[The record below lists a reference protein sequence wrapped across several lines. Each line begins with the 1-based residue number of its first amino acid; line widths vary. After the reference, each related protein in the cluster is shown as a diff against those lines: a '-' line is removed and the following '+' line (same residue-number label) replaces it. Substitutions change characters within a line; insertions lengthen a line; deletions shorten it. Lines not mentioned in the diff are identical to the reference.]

1 MCTDVGRVCHV
12 KKKEMRVKEKEEEE
26 KKSQTDPLLD
36 ICSGAKE
43 NP

>member
-12 KKKEMRVKEKEEEE
+12 KKKEMRVKKEEE

>member
-12 KKKEMRVKEKEEEE
+12 KKKEMRVKKEEEE